1 MAIKPHSRKN
11 FAQSKPLLTRTPVI
25 AAVVLIALVVAS
37 LLYLSRPRNTD
48 NTVQFRDIHGLAFSV
63 DGQQLLVPAH
73 NGILVY
79 QSGRWEVPNLPVH
92 DYMGY
97 SAADDGF
104 YSSGHPGSASNLV
117 NPLGLIRSAD
127 GGRTITTLSFEG
139 ESDFHLMSVG
149 YRNHAIYVLNPSPNS
164 RLSAGLHYSLDD
176 GQTWEQSAGQGISG
190 NPIQIA
196 VHPAEAQTIALT
208 AAGGLFLSNDY
219 GNSFTRVGE
228 ITPVSAAAFDQD
240 GGRLLFGYQSLYAYA
255 LATGQITSFQSPAL
269 TGEDALNYIA
279 LNPQSDQIALAT
291 FSRNIYLSHDGG
303 QTWEQIAEKGSGTG

>member
-1 MAIKPHSRKN
+1 MTTKPRSRKN
-11 FAQSKPLLTRTPVI
+11 IAQSKPLLTRTPVI
-25 AAVVLIALVVAS
+25 AAIVLIALVLAG
-37 LLYLSRPRNTD
+37 LLYLSRPQNTA
-48 NTVQFRDIHGLAFSV
+48 NAVQFRHIHGLGFSA
-63 DGQQLLVPAH
+63 DGQQLFVPAH
-73 NGILVY
+73 DGIVVY
-79 QSGRWEVPNLPVH
+79 QNGRWEVSNLPVH

-97 SAADDGF
+97 SAVNDGF
-104 YSSGHPGSASNLV
+104 YSSGHPGSGSNLV
-117 NPLGLIRSAD
+117 NPLGLIRSTD
-127 GGRTITTLSFEG
+127 GGQTITRLSFEG

-196 VHPAEAQTIALT
+196 VHPTEAQTIALA
-208 AAGGLFLSNDY
+208 AAGGLFMSNDY
-219 GNSFTRVGE
+219 GDTFTRVGE
-228 ITPVSAAAFDQD
+228 ITPISAAAFDPD

-279 LNPQSDQIALAT
+279 LNPQSEQIALAT
-291 FSRNIYLSHDGG
+291 FNRNTYFSQNDG
-303 QTWEQIAEKGSGTG
+303 QTWEQIAEEGSGVN